1 MSDSLSPK
9 SKFDTLAG
17 LLGLDAACVDALRA
31 SLRHLLP
38 NVNDLVRR
46 MNTMM
51 QHDSAAK
58 MFGDLGSERRERLQS
73 VMASFILRTINC
85 NFDEEYCNYA
95 HEVSHGDDIPP
106 DLFSLGLA
114 LANDYV
120 AETLPGLIDDRRQL
134 ANMLRAWN
142 RLSAVLREVTRQ

>member
-1 MSDSLSPK
+1 MTDQLSPK
-9 SKFDTLAG
+9 ARFDAFAG
-17 LLGLDAACVDALRA
+17 LTGFDSACVQALRT

-38 NVNDLVRR
+38 TVNDLVRR
-46 MNTMM
+46 VNEMM
-51 QHDSAAK
+51 QARDASLLL
-58 MFGDLGSERRERLQS
+58 GDLGGERRERLQS

-85 NFDEEYCNYA
+85 NFDDEYCNYA

-106 DLFSLGLA
+106 DLFSVGLA

-120 AETLPGLIDDRRQL
+120 AETLPALIEDRRQL